1 MTHEEK
7 IIEHL
12 KTEKM
17 LSVGELDCL
26 LTTEDTETVEKL
38 KAEARM
44 AAQSVYGKQIYIR
57 GLIEFTNY
65 CKNECYY
72 CGIRRGNACA
82 ERYRLTE
89 EQILFCCATG
99 YELGFRTF
107 VLQGGE
113 DPYFTDEKICGLVS
127 AIKRAYPDCAVTLS
141 IGEKER
147 ASYQAYFDAGADRYL
162 LRHETADAVHY
173 GKLHPEEM
181 SLKNRMRC
189 LRDLKEIGY
198 QTGCGFMVGS
208 PYQTTETL
216 YEDLM
221 SLGLAQRIEVEY
233 ERGEQTVRTL
243 VEAARKAGVLTVL
256 SHHNFDRTP
265 AAEEMLQKDTPFG
278 GETAGTL
285 EMTLRLLSILRLM
298 NPHVLLPATTALG
311 TIHPQ
316 GREMG
321 ILSGANVV
329 MPNLS
334 PVSVREK
341 YKLYDNKICTGD
353 EAAECRFCMQ
363 RRMES
368 IGYEV
373 VTDRGDYRP
382 AVYNKNTDREA

>member
-7 IIEHL
+7 IIERL
-12 KTEKM
+12 KTEQM
-17 LSVGELDCL
+17 LSAEELDCL
-26 LTTEDTETVEKL
+26 LATEDTEAVERL
-38 KAEARM
+38 KAEART
-44 AAQSVYGKQIYIR
+44 AAQIYIR

-65 CKNECYY
+65 CKNDCYY

-82 ERYRLTE
+82 ERYRLTK
-89 EQILFCCATG
+89 EQILSCCAAG

-113 DPYFTDEKICGLVS
+113 DPYFTDERICGLVS
-127 AIKRAYPDCAVTLS
+127 AIKRAYPDCAV
-141 IGEKER
+141 
-147 ASYQAYFDAGADRYL
+147 YRYL

-221 SLGLAQRIEVEY
+221 FIKELA
-233 ERGEQTVRTL
+233 
-243 VEAARKAGVLTVL
+243 
-256 SHHNFDRTP
+256 P
-265 AAEEMLQKDTPFG
+265 AMVGIGPFIPQKDTPFG

-363 RRMES
+363 RRMEN

-382 AVYNKNTDREA
+382 VV